1 MAIDPSLQGREVEV
15 MTGLVNCLVDV
26 HTPLDALMVLDKL
39 LEVDPAQH
47 EARELRRRIQ
57 MWSYDQDSKINK
69 PILAL
74 KVQSTLA
81 KADPDLDP
89 KSRLDIAEAALA
101 MNPYHHKANELLAEA
116 ARRLGWG
123 PVVELAYETLCYRYP
138 NNRAYAM
145 ELARVYQ
152 LHGELEKAR
161 RIYQDMLD
169 EDPDDLE
176 ADEALMRIEHEM
188 EQDRAAG
195 QIKGKDIAE
204 VPDDRTVTELE
215 KQLKEL
221 EGEQES
227 LREEMNRMAQI
238 DDSTRQMMAEVVN
251 RVDMA
256 HLDLLEAEALRH
268 PEDMEIVYHLGQA
281 REKVGLF
288 GEAYEAYDQL
298 LLGSNAVEEAM
309 VCLTRCLVSR
319 GYQQYAYGVPQE
331 GTEDEVQGHDAR
343 LSEPLPILD
352 TTTTL
357 SLRS

>member
-15 MTGLVNCLVDV
+15 MTGLVNCLPDV
-26 HTPLDALMVLDKL
+26 QTPWDALMVLDKR
-39 LEVDPAQH
+39 LEVDPQQH
-47 EARELRRRIQ
+47 DARELRRRIH
-57 MWSYDQDSKINK
+57 MWSYDQDAKINK

-89 KSRLDIAEAALA
+89 KSRLEIAEAALA
-101 MNPYHHKANELLAEA
+101 INPYHHKANELLAEA

-123 PVVELAYETLCYRYP
+123 PVVTLAYATLCYRYP
-138 NNRAYAM
+138 NNKAYAM
-145 ELARVYQ
+145 ELARIHEMHQ
-152 LHGELEKAR
+152 DPEKAI
-161 RIYQDMLD
+161 RIYQEMLED
-169 EDPDDLE
+169 DPDDLE
-176 ADEALMRIEHEM
+176 ADEALMRVEREW
-188 EQDRAAG
+188 EEERAATKNED
-195 QIKGKDIAE
+195 QEEKEI
-204 VPDDRTVTELE
+204 PDDRVIVELE

-227 LREEMNRMAQI
+227 LREEMNRMARI
-238 DDSTRQMMAEVVN
+238 DDSTRQMMAERVQ

-256 HLDLLEAEALRH
+256 HLDLLEAETLRH

-309 VCLTRCLVSR
+309 VCLTRCLISR
-319 GYQQYAYGVPQE
+319 CYQQYAYGRPE
-331 GTEDEVQGHDAR
+331 GADEDEVQGHDAR
-343 LSEPLPILD
+343 QSEPLPMVD
-352 TTTTL
+352 GASL